1 MKRKGKKLLIAL
13 LSLCMVMTMAP
24 LGSWAAD
31 GEKGE
36 PAVNVARIASDGGTV
51 SEYKTLDEAVE
62 AAEDLATIELLADCT
77 TE

>member
-36 PAVNVARIASDGGTV
+36 PAVNVARIASDGGTKRWMKRLKQRRMERPLNCWQTV
-51 SEYKTLDEAVE
+51 RRRD
-62 AAEDLATIELLADCT
+62 
-77 TE
+77 